1 MTMFYIR
8 KYLPLFTAILFLF
21 PAAAP
26 AQDAKASPSPT
37 PQAAPLPPTPALC
50 STGDSLDGTVQ
61 KFFGLLTKGQ
71 IDDAYNYLTKG
82 TKIADDL
89 EEMAKL
95 KVNTKEAIQ
104 KFGDIKG
111 YELVTIQTAG
121 TRLMRATYLSLGTA
135 YPLRWKFYFYRLDK
149 TWNLIDIG
157 VDDRLVDMFDD
168 NKAQS
173 EIQQPEPQ
181 QSGTGR

>member
-1 MTMFYIR
+1 MIMFYIR
-8 KYLPLFTAILFLF
+8 KYLAAFTGLAFLT
-21 PAAAP
+21 AATVS
-26 AQDAKASPSPT
+26 AQDANKTPAPAS
-37 PQAAPLPPTPALC
+37 QAPVPANPALC

-61 KFFGLLTKGQ
+61 KFFGMLAKGQ
-71 IDDAYNYLTKG
+71 TDDAYNYLTKG
-82 TKIADDL
+82 TKIAEDL

-104 KFGDIKG
+104 KFGEIKG
-111 YELVTIQTAG
+111 YELVNIQTAG
-121 TRLMRATYLSLGTA
+121 TRLMRATYLSLGTS

-168 NKAQS
+168 NKP
-173 EIQQPEPQ
+173 QPEPEL
-181 QSGTGR
+181 SGTGQ